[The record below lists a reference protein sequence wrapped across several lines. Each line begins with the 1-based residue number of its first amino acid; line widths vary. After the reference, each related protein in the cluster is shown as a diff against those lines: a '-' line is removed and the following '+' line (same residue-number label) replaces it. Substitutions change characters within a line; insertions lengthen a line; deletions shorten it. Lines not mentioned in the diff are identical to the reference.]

1 MLAAILARQVDFL
14 TLVKHGI
21 YDSARR
27 NSRNQR
33 CKSLRIYGIGLSV
46 LVQQEGQE
54 ARTLASSF
62 WCGVMLLDDFQD
74 ARPAFF
80 GREFVFGRRRVSCGG
95 RRYEGRATPIKV
107 VDSNIC
113 HFPAPSL
120 GAKCVFTIRY

>member
-14 TLVKHGI
+14 ILVKHGI

-33 CKSLRIYGIGLSV
+33 YKSLRICGIGLSL

-62 WCGVMLLDDFQD
+62 RCGVMLLDDFQD

-80 GREFVFGRRRVSCGG
+80 GRGTVDLESGHVS
-95 RRYEGRATPIKV
+95 RAAYVGMVRGNDLRDDSVVRAHCSPI
-107 VDSNIC
+107 
-113 HFPAPSL
+113 AQE
-120 GAKCVFTIRY
+120 R